1 MPRGVVLRNL
11 TPSGWSR
18 SHVKLVYSERS
29 FMIENELETLISPS
43 TGMSLSSHELS
54 TKSDLSGGVRSPA
67 RPKAAPLGHRDRT
80 HLINQFRIKL
90 PVQQVALRKFRSRTP
105 GVNSHTFLSGL
116 PTMRDLVLN
125 WSDQKFTINGLRGLG
140 SSRAVWAR
148 SLNFL
153 SRQTRDLRFT

>member
-1 MPRGVVLRNL
+1 MPRGVFLRNL

-29 FMIENELETLISPS
+29 FMIENELETIISPS

-54 TKSDLSGGVRSPA
+54 IKSDLSGGVRSPA
-67 RPKAAPLGHRDRT
+67 RPKAAPLGHRHRT
-80 HLINQFRIKL
+80 HLTNQFRIKL
-90 PVQQVALRKFRSRTP
+90 PVQQVALRKFHSRTP

-116 PTMRDLVLN
+116 TTMRDLVN
-125 WSDQKFTINGLRGLG
+125 TTNGPRGLG
-140 SSRAVWAR
+140 GSRAVWAR

-153 SRQTRDLRFT
+153 SRRTRDLRFI